1 MTEPPPPS
9 DVSANLPWPSGLG
22 ASYLDFLSDDA
33 CPSLF
38 MDLLDPQTLQAVCN
52 QNVDV
57 LGPPPV
63 PPSED
68 TRRKLQEQD
77 SDAGSDAE
85 EQGSGSKGGGGGGT
99 GGSVG
104 NKKAARSEANQ
115 AAKNKATREK
125 ARREKINDRFSEL
138 AQLIDPGKDPKTDKP
153 SILQDAIKCVQQMR
167 MENHQLRQL
176 NKFLEERMGQL
187 ERERGQNLYQ
197 QSLMMQQGGG
207 GMMGMPG
214 PSSMPPFH
222 ASQPSTSANTSAQV
236 AAAAAAM
243 AAASGGPHPTGA
255 STTSGPFPSM
265 RLPPQ
270 AAASTSGR
278 PPASHGSN
286 LPGGAF
292 AAAAAAAAAAIQA
305 GAGEK
310 RAGTPLGGT
319 SKAARASPKLPPMQS
334 CGVGG
339 GSGGGA
345 GVGAQGGSSIH
356 VDVQGCGGVLG
367 DAAAQPHH
375 VAGTPG
381 LPSPPQQGEVGI
393 PPDLDDPG
401 LPGSLQMPAVS
412 FPPPA
417 GKLGQPGLPMGP
429 GAPWFPGVGE
439 AGVGTSMGMGL
450 GGDPLFGGNWVKPEM
465 LDSMQDSL
473 LRPPAA

>member
-1 MTEPPPPS
+1 MEPPPS
-9 DVSANLPWPSGLG
+9 DAPVPQWQGLG
-22 ASYLDFLSDDA
+22 ASYLDFLSDDT

-52 QNVDV
+52 QNMDV

-85 EQGSGSKGGGGGGT
+85 EQGSGSKGGVGGGT
-99 GGSVG
+99 GGGSVS
-104 NKKAARSEANQ
+104 NNRKAARSEANQ

-207 GMMGMPG
+207 MMGLPGMPG

-222 ASQPSTSANTSAQV
+222 PPQPSTSASTSAQV

-243 AAASGGPHPTGA
+243 AAASGGPHPSGA
-255 STTSGPFPSM
+255 STSSAPFPSM

-278 PPASHGSN
+278 QPASHGTN
-286 LPGGAF
+286 LPGGSF

-310 RAGTPLGGT
+310 RAGTPLGGV
-319 SKAARASPKLPPMQS
+319 SKSARVSPKLPPMQS
-334 CGVGG
+334 GAVGG
-339 GSGGGA
+339 GGT
-345 GVGAQGGSSIH
+345 GVGVQGGSSIH
-356 VDVQGCGGVLG
+356 ADAQGGGALG
-367 DAAAQPHH
+367 DACAQPHQ
-375 VAGTPG
+375 VAGAPG
-381 LPSPPQQGEVGI
+381 LSSPQQQGEAGI
-393 PPDLDDPG
+393 APDLEDPG
-401 LPGSLQMPAVS
+401 LPGPLHMPAVS
-412 FPPPA
+412 FPPSA
-417 GKLGQPGLPMGP
+417 VKLGQSGLPMGP
-429 GAPWFPGVGE
+429 GVPWFPGVSE